1 MAPCGA
7 LAAAAQKCITR
18 VCHERH
24 ARAQD
29 LTESS
34 ALGAVLSLIS
44 IAIIAALFVAQ
55 LKSAFAGTAPADAAR

>member
-1 MAPCGA
+1 VHHQGF
-7 LAAAAQKCITR
+7 
-18 VCHERH
+18 VN

-55 LKSAFAGTAPADAAR
+55 LKSAFAGMTRADAARADDTSTR